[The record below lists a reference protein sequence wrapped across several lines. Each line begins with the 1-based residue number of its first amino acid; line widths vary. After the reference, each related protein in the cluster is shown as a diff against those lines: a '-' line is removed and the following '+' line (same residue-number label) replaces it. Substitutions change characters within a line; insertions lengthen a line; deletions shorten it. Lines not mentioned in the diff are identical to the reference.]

1 MMALE
6 TLSRMAL
13 ETCHDG
19 TGDPV
24 MMALETLSC
33 MALKTLSCMA
43 LETLSRMAL
52 ETLS

>member
-1 MMALE
+1 MLE
-6 TLSRMAL
+6 TA
-13 ETCHDG
+13 TYG

-24 MMALETLSC
+24 M
-33 MALKTLSCMA
+33 MA